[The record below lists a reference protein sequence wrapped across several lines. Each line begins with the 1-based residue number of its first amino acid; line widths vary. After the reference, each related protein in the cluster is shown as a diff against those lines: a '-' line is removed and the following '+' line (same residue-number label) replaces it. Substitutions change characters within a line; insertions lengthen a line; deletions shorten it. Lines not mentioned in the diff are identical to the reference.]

1 MDRGSAGR
9 PRATCL
15 RSWHYSACAEQVGIG
30 GGQWGCETVGTD
42 GMGGRG
48 GRQGGMERWRGG
60 HGGSVPALFD

>member
-9 PRATCL
+9 PRVTCL

-42 GMGGRG
+42 GMGGGGGGGATRG
-48 GRQGGMERWRGG
+48 GGEVERWARR
-60 HGGSVPALFD
+60 